1 MLDQVLPPSSL
12 RQFNFMK
19 LIGWLL
25 VLVIC
30 VCWCACAHC
39 GAKDGTVPSYRGY
52 VHGMA
57 HQEVPLLVPTQ
68 GSSEFSGDNRLL
80 NL

>member
-1 MLDQVLPPSSL
+1 MWTRYCPLVHCAS
-12 RQFNFMK
+12 FNFMK

-57 HQEVPLLVPTQ
+57 HQEVPLLVPAQ